1 MSPSSTCLSA
11 ALAAVLA
18 TSAHAAQMMNGPLAG
33 SPVRDAELIARLGAG
48 RAALGLDP
56 DHGYRVDR
64 HHPGV
69 EGTRVVR
76 LAHTYKGVP
85 IFGSE
90 TVLEVSATGAI
101 VGSSVADRRAG
112 LGQTGA
118 HLGAP
123 AFSVRPKL
131 PASAAI
137 AAFTRQLAAP
147 HLSVTPPAADL
158 VIYPQVRS
166 QRRAEAVDKPD
177 AQLNAFDLEEVVTG
191 YELAWLVRT
200 RFVVNDR
207 PLYRDTLVSAVDGR
221 VLEQW
226 NALQTA
232 GPVPA
237 AGVGHSQY
245 NGEVPLAAARDGG
258 SYRLLDPT
266 RGAGGAYG
274 ALAVTNANHTAKAG
288 EVYTNATNTWGDGKQ
303 YVAGGSTTDSNG
315 QTAAVNAM
323 WGMLN
328 TYDMLRNTLGW
339 QSLDGQNT
347 ATFIAAHVNTAYDNA
362 YYDDAC
368 KCMYIGD
375 GNQFNSLGSIDVI
388 GHEMSHGVT
397 AATSNLLYFGESGG
411 LNESNA
417 DIGGEVVEAYARAG
431 GAGAAIPA
439 LGNDW
444 VLGREISKTG
454 TPLRYMYKPSLDNA
468 SPDAWSS
475 GLKKLD
481 VHYASGP
488 NNRMFYFL
496 AQGSNA
502 APDSDYY
509 SKYLS
514 KSPAAM
520 SGIGLEKAYRI
531 WFRAATTR
539 FTFITNYADARR
551 KLLATA
557 EDMYGK
563 GSREAIAVQRAYAAI
578 NVGPDVDE

>member
-1 MSPSSTCLSA
+1 MSPSHTVSS
-11 ALAAVLA
+11 AVLA
-18 TSAHAAQMMNGPLAG
+18 AAVAASAQAGQMMSGPRVQ
-33 SPVRDAELIARLGAG
+33 SPIPDAELIARLAAG

-56 DHGYRVDR
+56 DHGYRVAR

-69 EGTRVVR
+69 EGTSVVR

-90 TVLEVSATGAI
+90 TVLEVNAAGAI

-112 LGQTGA
+112 LGKGSA
-118 HLGAP
+118 NLA
-123 AFSVRPKL
+123 AKDFSVRPRQS
-131 PASAAI
+131 AAAAI
-137 AAFTRQLAAP
+137 AAVTRQLAAP
-147 HLSVTPPAADL
+147 HLSVTPPAAEL
-158 VIYPQVRS
+158 VIYPQVRTR
-166 QRRAEAVDKPD
+166 RRAEAADKPD
-177 AQLNAFDLEEVVTG
+177 AQLNAFDVEDVVAG

-232 GPVPA
+232 APA
-237 AGVGHSQY
+237 AETGVGHSQY
-245 NGEVPLAAARDGG
+245 NGDVPLAAARDGRG
-258 SYRLLDPT
+258 YQLLDPT
-266 RGAGGAYG
+266 RGSGGAYG

-288 EVYTNATNTWGDGKQ
+288 EIYTNASNTWGDGKQ
-303 YVAGGSTTDSNG
+303 FLPGGSTTDANG

-323 WGMLN
+323 WGMMN

-339 QSLDGQNT
+339 HSLDGKDT

-362 YYDDAC
+362 YYDDSC

-375 GNQFNSLGSIDVI
+375 GNQFNSLGAIDVI

-411 LNESNA
+411 LNESNS

-431 GAGAAIPA
+431 GTGASIPA

-444 VLGREISKTG
+444 VLGKEISKTG

-481 VHYASGP
+481 VHYSSGP

-509 SKYLS
+509 SKYLTR
-514 KSPAAM
+514 SPAAM

-531 WFRAATTR
+531 WFRAASTR

-551 KLLATA
+551 KVLATA